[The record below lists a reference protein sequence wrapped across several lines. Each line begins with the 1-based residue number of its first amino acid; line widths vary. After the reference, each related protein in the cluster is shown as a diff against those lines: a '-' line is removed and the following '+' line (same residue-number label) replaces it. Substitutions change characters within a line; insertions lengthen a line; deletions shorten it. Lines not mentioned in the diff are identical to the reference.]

1 MNIRNVF
8 RFTLTILSLNIL
20 CIAEASDKMNTLT
33 AKEEAIVLASARAA
47 TGDIKG
53 LRGEL
58 EKSKHVS
65 LDEYKEVFVQ
75 LYAYCG
81 FPRSLN
87 ALGCLMELA
96 KQKNSE
102 VSGAEELDSAE
113 SVSKESLSIGTKNQT
128 KLIGQKVEG
137 EIFNFAPAI
146 DEFLKAH
153 LFGDIFSRPKLDWRT
168 REIATVAMLSAMD
181 GVESQLN
188 SHIAIAKHN
197 GVSDEEI
204 AEILKLSKAA
214 AKGMENTSA
223 FAFGNENTA
232 YAKYFTGKS
241 YLSLLADGKNLGV
254 PIANVTFEP
263 GCRNNWHSHTGGQ
276 ILVAVGGEGYYQERG
291 KAARFLK
298 AGDVVEIPPNVVH
311 WHGASPDSWFAHLA
325 IECNPKTNKNTWLEP
340 VSDEEYKKATD
351 KSGR

>member
-47 TGDIKG
+47 AGDIKG

-96 KQKNSE
+96 KQKDSE

-113 SVSKESLSIGTKNQT
+113 SVSKESLSIGTRNQT
-128 KLIGQKVEG
+128 KLICQKVE
-137 EIFNFAPAI
+137 
-146 DEFLKAH
+146 
-153 LFGDIFSRPKLDWRT
+153 GDIFSRPKLDWRT

-223 FAFGNENTA
+223 FAFGNENMA

-351 KSGR
+351 KSDR

>member
-47 TGDIKG
+47 AGDIKG
-53 LRGEL
+53 LKSEL

-96 KQKNSE
+96 KQKDSE

-137 EIFNFAPAI
+137 EIFNFVPAI

-223 FAFGNENTA
+223 FAFGNENTT

-254 PIANVTFEP
+254 PIANVTFDA
-263 GCRNNWHSHTGGQ
+263 GARTNWHKHSGGQ
-276 ILVAVGGEGYYQERG
+276 ILLVTAGEGRYQE
-291 KAARFLK
+291 KDKEIQILK
-298 AGDVVEIPPNVVH
+298 AGDVVKIPPNVEH
-311 WHGASPDSWFAHLA
+311 WHGAAPDSEFAHIS
-325 IECNPKTNKNTWLEP
+325 IEPNIPNNETTWLEP
-340 VSDEEYKKATD
+340 VTDEQYK
-351 KSGR
+351 